1 VYENVF
7 AVFSTLIVG
16 FIYGGLA
23 GVLSSIM
30 MTQNVGEQEHML
42 RLLQIKVSTCDAR
55 ASLEQCTALR
65 CGRVGGAARC

>member
-42 RLLQIKVSTCDAR
+42 RLLQIKVSTCDAHT
-55 ASLEQCTALR
+55 SLEQCTALR
-65 CGRVGGAARC
+65 CG